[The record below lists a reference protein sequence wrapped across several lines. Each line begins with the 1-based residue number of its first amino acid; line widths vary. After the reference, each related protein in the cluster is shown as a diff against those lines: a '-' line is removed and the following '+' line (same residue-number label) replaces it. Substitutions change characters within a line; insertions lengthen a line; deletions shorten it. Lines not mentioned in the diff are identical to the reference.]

1 MKHFTVWYCQWNTWI
16 ITLPH
21 DIWIVVAK
29 NCEFAGGI
37 IALGVFGGFVFLAAI
52 ITTIVILIRRWVRL
66 THITWSNITLQ
77 GSPSA
82 FISPKTSHDLVGHPV
97 CTKWHIN
104 TAMYD
109 TCYYN
114 SVIIWYGDTL
124 VIILTSFYSY
134 FTTFLSNLLLT
145 HSCLA
150 HSHST
155 SVNLHFTS
163 WSELTDMVSAFE
175 IYRQKD
181 NHKSE
186 QEPRQRRCKHK
197 DRPKTPTSGNTEQN
211 WTQSPLTTNHL
222 TSPQHILMHPREKQ
236 QLQNL

>member
-1 MKHFTVWYCQWNTWI
+1 
-16 ITLPH
+16 
-21 DIWIVVAK
+21 
-29 NCEFAGGI
+29 
-37 IALGVFGGFVFLAAI
+37 
-52 ITTIVILIRRWVRL
+52 
-66 THITWSNITLQ
+66 
-77 GSPSA
+77 
-82 FISPKTSHDLVGHPV
+82 
-97 CTKWHIN
+97 
-104 TAMYD
+104 MYD

-134 FTTFLSNLLLT
+134 FTAFLSSPLLT

-155 SVNLHFTS
+155 SVNFLFTS
-163 WSELTDMVSAFE
+163 WSELSDMVSAFE

-222 TSPQHILMHPREKQ
+222 TSPQHILMHQREREAATAEFIVSVLRPLHFSKSWWCCWDERRTSK
-236 QLQNL
+236 LVVPSTFSTKSTDKSTL